1 MKSYFRSPGRDSP
14 VWSLLLF
21 LFPPARIGLSF
32 KSSTHTACRSRPPP
46 QRCSAHQNL
55 PLWPTGTFV
64 LLKVVS
70 CQTFIKKLPSPFHHL
85 RSRGWHNALCC
96 ETHMSVLWCGHSNCV
111 SIFRIKKVPPLLHDN
126 NFLLQVFG
134 NEHDK
139 SPWRFSVTTAI
150 WNCDF
155 KVPLI
160 SQGFTLLDEMSALPF
175 ISEDPLSSQFSYFA
189 LDGKHSVR
197 LLLVLNC

>member
-1 MKSYFRSPGRDSP
+1 MKSYFRFPGRDSP

-21 LFPPARIGLSF
+21 LFPSVRIGLSV
-32 KSSTHTACRSRPPP
+32 KSSMHTACHPRPLP

-55 PLWPTGTFV
+55 LLWPTGAFV

-70 CQTFIKKLPSPFHHL
+70 CQPFIKKLPFPFHHL
-85 RSRGWHNALCC
+85 WLTGRSLLWD
-96 ETHMSVLWCGHSNCV
+96 THVSVLWCGHSNCV
-111 SIFRIKKVPPLLHDN
+111 SIFTIKDVPPPLHDN
-126 NFLLQVFG
+126 NFLLQVFV

-139 SPWRFSVTTAI
+139 SPWRFSVTAAI

-160 SQGFTLLDEMSALPF
+160 SCGFYFVGLNVSITFYFWRSPLFSVILLCTWLAHV
-175 ISEDPLSSQFSYFA
+175 LSVYYQY
-189 LDGKHSVR
+189 
-197 LLLVLNC
+197 